1 MKNEQI
7 KTLIKEAI
15 EEDRKER
22 SKKVRMVISDSF
34 LIGSIGGLLFI
45 VLTAIIIQIIQT
57 HPQATFLAA
66 FVFEAVT
73 IIDMLFIHH
82 LVRWNYQLN
91 QEIEKLKQVN

>member
-22 SKKVRMVISDSF
+22 SEQMHITILESF
-34 LIGSIGGLLFI
+34 LMGSIGGLSFI
-45 VLTAIIIQIIQT
+45 VLTAIIIWIIQT

-66 FVFEAVT
+66 FVFGALT
-73 IIDMLFIHH
+73 IIDVLLIHH
-82 LVRWNYQLN
+82 FVKWNYQVN